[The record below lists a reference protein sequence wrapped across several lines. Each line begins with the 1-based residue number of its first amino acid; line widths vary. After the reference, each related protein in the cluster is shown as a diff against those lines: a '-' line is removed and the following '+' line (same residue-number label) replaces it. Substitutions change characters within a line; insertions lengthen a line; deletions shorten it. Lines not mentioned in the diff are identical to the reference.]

1 MTLSPAHSLSD
12 NGFDRIV
19 STLYDAATGGCEWS
33 AALEPIQQVFDARA
47 SVLHTLDIVDGRM
60 LSLHVGGPS
69 LDRAVYDYA
78 TNWERQD
85 PRKQRLLKLGMSALG
100 QWLHCHEAFDESY
113 VQRDSFCQHYLAAHE
128 MRFNSNVS
136 FALDER
142 TVTGFILEL
151 HASRGPLDP
160 DERELARRL
169 GQHVQQALVSQDR
182 MRRLAA
188 STMVGHQLMEA
199 FAYPMW
205 LLDAE
210 RGIHFANAA
219 AQAVEQ
225 AERPLRREQGRLRL
239 ADIGDD
245 RRLTVQ
251 MLQLMQAPHHTRQ
264 PLRLGRPGELNE
276 HASWLH
282 LSVLDAQQVMGQA
295 FGPLRYVLATLFRP
309 SHVSALDPFAL
320 AQMFDLTPAQARVA
334 ALLGEGVQPAD
345 IAERLH
351 VGVSTVRSHVR
362 EVLAALGQHRMA
374 DVVRVLRQGEALWAA
389 PRGTPPP
396 AGPGVP

>member
-33 AALEPIQQVFDARA
+33 AALEPIQQVFNARA
-47 SVLHTLDIVDGRM
+47 TVLHTLDLVDGRL
-60 LSLHVGGPS
+60 LSLHLGGPD
-69 LDRAVYDYA
+69 LDRVSYDYVS
-78 TNWERQD
+78 NWERQD
-85 PRKQRLLKLGMSALG
+85 PRKQRVLALGPAAVG
-100 QWLHCHEAFDESY
+100 QWLHCHDAFDDQF
-113 VQRDSFCQHYLAAHE
+113 VKRNAFFQHFMTAHE
-128 MRFNSNVS
+128 ARYNSIQVIP
-136 FALDER
+136 LDER
-142 TVTGFILEL
+142 TVTGFVLEL
-151 HASRGPLDP
+151 HSSRGPLDA
-160 DERELARRL
+160 DERELARRF
-169 GQHVQQALVSQDR
+169 GQHVQQALVSQNR

-295 FGPLRYVLATLFRP
+295 FGQLRYVLATLFRP

-389 PRGTPPP
+389 PRGTPAP
-396 AGPGVP
+396 AAASA